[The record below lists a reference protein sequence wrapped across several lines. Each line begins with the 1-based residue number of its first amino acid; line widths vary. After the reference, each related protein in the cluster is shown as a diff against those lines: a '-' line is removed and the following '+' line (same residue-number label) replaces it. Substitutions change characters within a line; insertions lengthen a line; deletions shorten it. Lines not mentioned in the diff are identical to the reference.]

1 MDLEKMSYR
10 DLQKLARKYG
20 LPTRGKKT
28 DLIARIREYQEKTAE
43 PVDKKTALME
53 GIYRRFPTKGYKKDE
68 NWGPFWS
75 AWKKAGLSL
84 EELNEFLRTKQ

>member
-28 DLIARIREYQEKTAE
+28 DLIARIREYREKTA
-43 PVDKKTALME
+43 
-53 GIYRRFPTKGYKKDE
+53 
-68 NWGPFWS
+68 
-75 AWKKAGLSL
+75 LSL
-84 EELNEFLRTKQ
+84 IHI